1 LTLLV
6 SVIIPAYNRA
16 LIIGRAI
23 ESALSQTHPPAE
35 IIVVDD
41 GSEDQTQEIVRTFP
55 GVRYIRQAN
64 TGAAQARNNG
74 VELAG
79 CDYVAFLDSDDLWVH
94 QKLEMQ
100 MELIEHLKVPILGSR
115 KRYVHERSR
124 LSLDVDPRGQGLH
137 YINFQRQL
145 KRTWLSPS
153 TVICHKG
160 YFQSFGGFDNRLRIA
175 EDWDLWLRIA
185 FQEPIPRMDMVSTY
199 AFLTKDSLTENRLT
213 KYLFDLEVIKKWH
226 PAKEPRVSNDFYSQW
241 CNSFTINRIQKL
253 LRRPGKD
260 GARLFWEKAREELPL
275 SKWALVTGDILTQRF
290 LRGQL

>member
-1 LTLLV
+1 LKLSV

-23 ESALSQTHPPAE
+23 ESALSQTYLPAE

-41 GSEDQTQEIVRTFP
+41 GSEDQTQEIVRAFP

-100 MELIEHLKVPILGSR
+100 MKLIERLEVPILGSR

-124 LSLDVDPRGQGLH
+124 LSLDVDPRG
-137 YINFQRQL
+137 RPPQL
-145 KRTWLSPS
+145 SAEKTIFSLLAVLTTNCRLPRIGIFGYELLFKSPS
-153 TVICHKG
+153 
-160 YFQSFGGFDNRLRIA
+160 
-175 EDWDLWLRIA
+175 
-185 FQEPIPRMDMVSTY
+185 
-199 AFLTKDSLTENRLT
+199 
-213 KYLFDLEVIKKWH
+213 
-226 PAKEPRVSNDFYSQW
+226 
-241 CNSFTINRIQKL
+241 
-253 LRRPGKD
+253 
-260 GARLFWEKAREELPL
+260 REWTR
-275 SKWALVTGDILTQRF
+275 S
-290 LRGQL
+290 

>member
-1 LTLLV
+1 LKLSV

-23 ESALSQTHPPAE
+23 ESALSQTYLPAE

-41 GSEDQTQEIVRTFP
+41 GSEDQTQEIVRAFP

-100 MELIEHLKVPILGSR
+100 MKLIERLEVPILGSR
-115 KRYVHERSR
+115 KRYVHECSR
-124 LSLDVDPRGQGLH
+124 LRLDVDPRGQGLH
-137 YINFQRQL
+137 YISFQRQL

-153 TVICHKG
+153 TIVCRKD
-160 YFQSFGGFDNRLRIA
+160 YFQSFGGFDNQLQIA

-185 FQEPIPRMDMVSTY
+185 FQKPIPRMDAVLTY
-199 AFLTKDSLTENRLT
+199 SFITKGRLTEDRLT
-213 KYLFDLEVIKKWH
+213 KYLYDLEVIKKWH
-226 PAKEPRVSNDFYSQW
+226 PRNEPRLSEDFYSNW
-241 CNSFTINRIQKL
+241 CNSFVLSRLQKL
-253 LRRPGKD
+253 LRRVGKD
-260 GARLFWEKAREELPL
+260 GARLFWERAQKELPL
-275 SKWALVTGDILTQRF
+275 SKWVLVTGDLLTV
-290 LRGQL
+290 